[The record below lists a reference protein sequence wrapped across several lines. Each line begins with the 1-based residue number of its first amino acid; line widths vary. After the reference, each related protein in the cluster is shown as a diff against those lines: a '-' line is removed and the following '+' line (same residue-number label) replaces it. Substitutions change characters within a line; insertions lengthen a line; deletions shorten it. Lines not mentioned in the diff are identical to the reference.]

1 MTCCLQLKIQDD
13 AIIASLARENI
24 ALKDK
29 VAGLE
34 ETARLRQEWLDKAKR
49 AAGAHYNT
57 SFDDVW
63 AEALAALKEKRAQ
76 KSTP

>member
-1 MTCCLQLKIQDD
+1 MTCCLQLKMQDD

-29 VAGLE
+29 VADLE
-34 ETARLRQEWLDKAKR
+34 DSARRRQDWLESAKR
-49 AAGAHYNT
+49 AAGAHHNT

-76 KSTP
+76 QPSS